1 MQQETGRKAYPSCP
15 LVYSGWLGEM
25 YGEEMRL
32 GKDMIR
38 SCLAGVMTLG
48 LLGCGAVPENLPE
61 NSGAETP
68 EPMLSSE
75 APEENFRENSK
86 ENSRENSKE
95 ISREDSGENSE
106 ENSGE
111 TSGEMSGESVFADTE
126 ETGAPEENNAPTVD
140 SAEGE
145 GVKLT
150 FSLTG
155 EAGTAKLPKEVQEQI
170 KAINEGEPP
179 ETAVGLEEL
188 KDYYALVATYTV
200 AGKEEE
206 TGEETT
212 GKGRLTLYIPNLIEG
227 LENISILYYENAAEE
242 WKILPVEGMDMEA
255 KTVSMILP
263 GSGTLTV
270 IYKR

>member
-1 MQQETGRKAYPSCP
+1 M
-15 LVYSGWLGEM
+15 VYSGWLGEM

-48 LLGCGAVPENLPE
+48 LLGCGAVPENLSE
-61 NSGAETP
+61 DSGTETP
-68 EPMLSSE
+68 DTVISSE
-75 APEENFRENSK
+75 ALE
-86 ENSRENSKE
+86 ENSRENS
-95 ISREDSGENSE
+95 S
-106 ENSGE
+106 E
-111 TSGEMSGESVFADTE
+111 TSGEMSGEVMPVDAE
-126 ETGAPEENNAPTVD
+126 ETGAQEENNAPTVD